1 MKRDVMSKAP
11 SASSPEGGRRPTGG
25 DEAEA
30 RTKRFFAKHKA
41 QAVLRILR
49 GEPVELVS
57 RDIGITAA
65 VLSSWR
71 DSFLTSGTQGFARK
85 TPAQEAETKRLNA
98 KIGELSMEN
107 ELLREKI
114 ARMEQ
119 NRPFAVSRSKR

>member
-1 MKRDVMSKAP
+1 MKRDDMSKAASP
-11 SASSPEGGRRPTGG
+11 SSPEGGRRPTGG
-25 DEAEA
+25 DEGEA
-30 RTKRFFAKHKA
+30 RAKKFFAKHKT

-49 GEPVELVS
+49 GEPMEIVS
-57 RDIGITAA
+57 RDIGATAS

-71 DSFLTSGTQGFARK
+71 DSFLASGTQGFAKK
-85 TPAQEAETKRLNA
+85 TPAQEGETKRLNA